1 MTDFSNKTALVTG
14 ASRGIGHAIATR
26 LAADGAHVIV
36 HYASSRDRADALVA
50 DIHSKGGRADA
61 VRADLAAADGAH
73 QLAEQVK
80 ALGVTRLD
88 TLVLNAGTA
97 TLNSIEE
104 QTVEDFDH
112 VFALNVR
119 APFFLTQQLLP
130 LLGDGSSVTFISSV
144 VARIAFPGA
153 LAYAATKSAIDNFVL
168 GFAAVLGPRGVR
180 VNAVAPGA
188 IETDLAA
195 FLQDPAARQHVI
207 DGQALKRIGQP
218 DDIASAVALIASD
231 DARWITGRTIEVSGG
246 AYLG

>member
-73 QLAEQVK
+73 RLAEQVK
-80 ALGVTRLD
+80 ALGVARLD

-97 TLNSIEE
+97 TLNSIED

-130 LLGDGSSVTFISSV
+130 LLGDGASVTFISSV

-218 DDIASAVALIASD
+218 DDVASAVALIASD